1 MEESGFTTRHAENSA
16 TKERVGWIDKGWK
29 QGKGVHLCDE
39 CIHAARDGPRDKS
52 FSSHWLRSKPSI
64 PAKHFRSFD
73 SPPLPT
79 PHPPPV
85 KRAAKERLN
94 SQHVHKCTE
103 RRIIELSLTR
113 LVGPRRAFPCPRWK
127 TTPGNVGPRPDGN
140 DNLQRLCDPSTG
152 TVQHFSHFL
161 RCKGVIT
168 KLYNC
173 ATLRNFYSNKE
184 RLPLAN
190 LLMGKCCN
198 TGCNSDCTLYYV
210 LYTIYSILY

>member
-1 MEESGFTTRHAENSA
+1 MTSASTRLETVRETKASRA
-16 TKERVGWIDKGWK
+16 TDYG
-29 QGKGVHLCDE
+29 
-39 CIHAARDGPRDKS
+39 
-52 FSSHWLRSKPSI
+52 RSLAYRQNTLDLSI
-64 PAKHFRSFD
+64 R
-73 SPPLPT
+73 PLF
-79 PHPPPV
+79 PPPV
-85 KRAAKERLN
+85 KRTAKERLN
-94 SQHVHKCTE
+94 SRHVHKCTE